1 MRSDGYENA
10 AALLPG
16 DIRAAALALPAALR
30 GRAEEFRLRCGR
42 PPALLL
48 PEGERALIPRGVTE
62 RDLGA
67 LLETATRSSVHTALG
82 QLRAGFVTVRGGV
95 RVGLAGVVNEDGGSI
110 ALRRVSSA
118 AVRIPRAALGCA
130 DGIIGPLTRPDFENT
145 LILAPPGGGKTTMLR
160 ELVRLLGGTRRV
172 SLVDERGEA
181 AGVFESAPEFDVGSM
196 TDVMT
201 GIDKRRGAELM
212 LRAMNPEIIAFD
224 EITCPDDAE
233 ACRLALG
240 CGVRILATAHAAGTE
255 DLRAR
260 EVYRELTA
268 AGAFRRAVVI
278 SRAGGERRAE
288 LREI

>member
-62 RDLGA
+62 RDLGS

-95 RVGLAGVVNEDGGSI
+95 RVGLAGVVSGDGGAI

-160 ELVRLLGGTRRV
+160 EIVRLLGGTRRV

-181 AGVFESAPEFDVGSM
+181 AFDVGPM